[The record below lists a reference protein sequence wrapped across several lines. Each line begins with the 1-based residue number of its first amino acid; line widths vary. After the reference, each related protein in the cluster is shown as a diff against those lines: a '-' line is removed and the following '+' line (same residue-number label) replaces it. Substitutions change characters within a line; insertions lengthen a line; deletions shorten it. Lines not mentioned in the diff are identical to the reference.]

1 MRKLATVDIVREK
14 SPIAD
19 ADRIEIVHVRGWQ
32 CVAKKGEF
40 EVGDICVYFEI
51 DSFLPLEERFE
62 FLRKSCYRKMAGKEG
77 FRLKTARFRGAIS
90 QGLALPVSSFPEIS
104 DQDIGSDVTDLLGVV
119 KFEPPIPAC
128 LGGQVEGVFPSFLTK
143 TDQDRVQ
150 NIFLFEKDKDKEDF
164 WEVTVKMDGASGTF
178 YHNDGK
184 FGVCSRNWELKPTEG
199 NTFWSLADR
208 YDLARRLSEMGNYAI
223 QGEVCGEGIQ
233 KNRDKIKGHDL
244 FVFDVFDINSHRYLT
259 PVERHDFI
267 KALNGIGGLEV
278 KHVPVLWV
286 RQLLVEFTSV
296 EKILKL
302 ASGEGYNSS
311 RREGIVCK
319 SIPRN
324 GERVRSFKVI
334 SNEYLLKTDG

>member
-1 MRKLATVDIVREK
+1 MRKLATIDVVRGK
-14 SPIAD
+14 TTID
-19 ADRIEIVHVRGWQ
+19 GADRIEVVHVRGWQ

-51 DSFLPLEERFE
+51 DSFLPIEERFE
-62 FLRKSCYRKMAGKEG
+62 FLRKSCFRKMVEQEG

-90 QGLALPVSSFPEIS
+90 QGLALPVSSFPEILGRE
-104 DQDIGSDVTDLLGVV
+104 IGDDVTDLLGIV
-119 KFEPPIPAC
+119 KFAPPIHAC
-128 LGGQVEGVFPSFLTK
+128 LGGDVEGSFPSFLSK
-143 TDQDRVQ
+143 TDQERIQ
-150 NIFLFEKDKDKEDF
+150 NMTNIFEKDKEDF
-164 WEVTVKMDGASGTF
+164 WEVTIKMDGSSGTF
-178 YHNDGK
+178 YHHYGK

-199 NTFWSLADR
+199 NTFWSLANR
-208 YDLARRLSEMGNYAI
+208 YDLARRLSDMGNYAI

-244 FVFDVFDINSHRYLT
+244 FVFDVFDINLHRYLT

-267 KALNGIGGLEV
+267 EALNGIGGLEV
-278 KHVPVLWV
+278 KHVPILGV
-286 RQLLVEFTSV
+286 RQLLAEFTSV

-311 RREGIVCK
+311 KREGIVCK
-319 SIPRN
+319 SIPKN
-324 GERVRSFKVI
+324 GELVHSFKVI